1 MAEPILIA
9 QSKEPIWG
17 ILGGEAGGGS
27 ANRLS

>member
-17 ILGGEAGGGS
+17 ILGGSWAGIPGDDK
-27 ANRLS
+27 